1 MSFSEHKLSD
11 VSYESQFPGCAI
23 IKETTDED
31 QKIAL
36 TRGIKTKGMDL
47 INLKTPTASRE
58 EGTSQLPMETYNE
71 GLGFSQMVKFTAR
84 NSRV

>member
-1 MSFSEHKLSD
+1 MSFSEHKLSGAT
-11 VSYESQFPGCAI
+11 YENQFPACGV
-23 IKETTDED
+23 IKETTEN

-58 EGTSQLPMETYNE
+58 EGTSQLPMESYNE

-84 NSRV
+84 NFRV